1 MNGDAS
7 NRLSVTRSFRHDLA
21 DAVGSPGA
29 GVVYLRGVYLRPQ
42 SPHLGLAH
50 VPTNISPENLH
61 FQWLLRNKPA
71 RNEISRTPSPP
82 SRRDLL
88 RRLAPCFSFPST
100 SSSLPLPGPVSPV
113 FSFSCSLS
121 SSMKP
126 KIEAGNQAEFASPL
140 RNLESRSR
148 DLIVVANGVSLE
160 ESSDFLAFAS
170 SRETSM
176 GRRGER
182 GNPTI
187 AIISPLTRQFTRV
200 FVKRLNLLSSDYLS
214 R

>member
-61 FQWLLRNKPA
+61 FQWLLRNKPT

-100 SSSLPLPGPVSPV
+100 SPSLSLPGPVSPV
-113 FSFSCSLS
+113 FSFCCSFS
-121 SSMKP
+121 FSTKP
-126 KIEAGNQAEFASPL
+126 KIEAGNQPEFAPPF
-140 RNLESRSR
+140 RNLRVSRVAKQRFSS
-148 DLIVVANGVSLE
+148 LCVVARNIDGAKRRAGKPDDRHNFSFDAAIYTRLCKTA
-160 ESSDFLAFAS
+160 ES
-170 SRETSM
+170 T
-176 GRRGER
+176 
-182 GNPTI
+182 
-187 AIISPLTRQFTRV
+187 
-200 FVKRLNLLSSDYLS
+200 
-214 R
+214 

>member
-61 FQWLLRNKPA
+61 FQWLLRNKPT

-88 RRLAPCFSFPST
+88 RRLAPCFSFPSR
-100 SSSLPLPGPVSPV
+100 SPSLSLPGPVSPV
-113 FSFSCSLS
+113 FSFCCSFS
-121 SSMKP
+121 FSTKP
-126 KIEAGNQAEFASPL
+126 KIEAGNQPEFAPPF
-140 RNLESRSR
+140 RNLRVSRVAKQRFHRWCERCISR
-148 DLIVVANGVSLE
+148 GKQRFSSLCVVARNIDGAKRRAGKPDDRHNFSFDAAIYTRLCKTA
-160 ESSDFLAFAS
+160 ES
-170 SRETSM
+170 T
-176 GRRGER
+176 
-182 GNPTI
+182 
-187 AIISPLTRQFTRV
+187 
-200 FVKRLNLLSSDYLS
+200 
-214 R
+214 